1 MARSPPLR
9 TPGPDPK
16 QGEPIVDRFTYR
28 SNLPIAASRRGRG
41 VRQFVAI
48 TTAFAL
54 ALIALTS
61 AAAAHARRC
70 ADAHTSIHA
79 ASHSR
84 LRRAVVCLV
93 NQERA
98 ERRLLGL
105 VDNGRLD
112 RSAQGWTNEMVTH
125 RNFTHGADFASRISA
140 VGFDWSSVA
149 ENIAAGYQTPASVVR
164 GWMQSPGHC
173 QNILSPVYRMVGTG
187 VSNGAPSVRDNG
199 TWTQDFGL
207 WMGSHAASTNYGPAE
222 GCPYGN

>member
-1 MARSPPLR
+1 M
-9 TPGPDPK
+9 
-16 QGEPIVDRFTYR
+16 VDRHTYR
-28 SNLPIAASRRGRG
+28 PFVAIATSRRGG
-41 VRQFVAI
+41 AVRQLAAIVA
-48 TTAFAL
+48 TFAL
-54 ALIALTS
+54 TLIAFTS
-61 AAAAHARRC
+61 AAAAHSRGC
-70 ADAHTSIHA
+70 AHANSSIHS
-79 ASHSR
+79 ASHAR

-93 NQERA
+93 NRERA
-98 ERRLLGL
+98 KHHLPKF

-164 GWMQSPGHC
+164 AWMQSTGHC

-187 VSNGAPSVRDNG
+187 VSNGAPSTNDSG

-207 WMGSHAASTNYGPAE
+207 WMGQHAASASYGAAE
-222 GCPYGN
+222 GCPYSN